1 MEMSEFRIERY
12 RAEMAGE
19 WDAFV
24 RASRNGTFLL
34 ERGYMDYHSD
44 RFRECSWAVRKGNS
58 LMALLPANLTDD
70 GVLHSHQG
78 LTYGGWILPMS
89 HLDGADLLEI
99 FREAC
104 RVWNEAGIR
113 ELDYKPVPTVYHR
126 LPSQED
132 EYALWRLGAMMT
144 ECTLD
149 AAANLREGV
158 RFNTLRRRNLRRA
171 LAEGVIIRE
180 EEKVGPFME
189 MLDRCLSERH
199 GTHPVHTAAEM
210 ELLRGRFPR
219 NIRIFCAYLPA
230 EEGNENP
237 MPDAGVCIYDT
248 GVTAHAQYIA
258 TTPTG
263 REKNLLTP
271 LFHKLMAE
279 VFADRDY
286 FDFGISTERGGE
298 WLNEGLLRQKYS
310 FGATGVAC
318 RRYRLRISDDSVN
331 ILP

>member
-1 MEMSEFRIERY
+1 MSEFRIERY
-12 RAEMAGE
+12 RASLAGD

-44 RFRECSWAVRKGNS
+44 RFRDCSWVARKGNS
-58 LMALLPANLTDD
+58 IVALLPANLTDD
-70 GVLHSHQG
+70 GTLHSHQG

-99 FREAC
+99 FRIAC
-104 RVWNEAGIR
+104 RVWHEAGIR
-113 ELDYKPVPTVYHR
+113 ELDYKPVPSVYHR

-132 EYALWRLGAMMT
+132 EYALWRLGAVLT

-149 AAANLREGV
+149 AAAYLREGV

-171 LAEGVIIRE
+171 LSEGVEIRE
-180 EEKVGPFME
+180 EEETTPFME
-189 MLDRCLSERH
+189 MLDKCLLERH
-199 GTHPVHTAAEM
+199 DTHPVHTVAEM
-210 ELLRGRFPR
+210 ELLRERFPR
-219 NIRIFCAYLPA
+219 NIRIFCAYLPGR
-230 EEGNENP
+230 EGDTDNRL
-237 MPDAGVCIYDT
+237 PDAGVCVYDT
-248 GVTAHAQYIA
+248 GKTAHAQYIA
-258 TTPTG
+258 TTPEG
-263 REKNLLTP
+263 RNHNLLTP
-271 LFHKLMAE
+271 LFHSLMSE
-279 VFADRDY
+279 EFADRDY

-318 RRYRLRISDDSVN
+318 RRYRLRISDDSAN